1 VILSASKHTTLFQ
14 VCMNLLMHH
23 LSSAVE
29 SRRSD
34 GQKTACEVLLF
45 HYEDMGIPK
54 EIAKL
59 GIRQGMWGCVKRIE
73 PGLRAYQK
81 AHLPSCPDPM
91 SQINT
96 KTTQDFITSYDDAG
110 YLEDDTEIEGGS
122 EDGESGAKVG
132 PVQNLP
138 RFLLIGGAMV
148 LACSLNQGLLT
159 KAVIFGVARRFVSQ
173 RKRV

>member
-1 VILSASKHTTLFQ
+1 
-14 VCMNLLMHH
+14 MNLLMQH

-29 SRRSD
+29 SRKSD

-59 GIRQGMWGCVKRIE
+59 GIRQGMWGCVKRID
-73 PGLRAYQK
+73 PGLRAYQN
-81 AHLPSCPDPM
+81 ARLPSCPHPI

-96 KTTQDFITSYDDAG
+96 RITQDFITSFEDAR
-110 YLEDDTEIEGGS
+110 YLEDDVEVEEGGS
-122 EDGESGAKVG
+122 EDGEGGGKVG

-159 KAVIFGVARRFVSQ
+159 KAVIFGVARRFVWQ

>member
-1 VILSASKHTTLFQ
+1 MQ
-14 VCMNLLMHH
+14 H

-29 SRRSD
+29 SRRSH
-34 GQKTACEVLLF
+34 GQKTACEVMLF
-45 HYEDMGIPK
+45 HCEDMGIPK

-81 AHLPSCPDPM
+81 AHLPSCPDPL

-96 KTTQDFITSYDDAG
+96 MITQDLITSFEDAG
-110 YLEDDTEIEGGS
+110 YLEEDVENEGGES
-122 EDGESGAKVG
+122 TDGKRGENVGAMQK
-132 PVQNLP
+132 LP

-148 LACSLNQGLLT
+148 FACSLNQGLLT
-159 KAVIFGVARRFVSQ
+159 KAVIFGVARRFVWP
-173 RKRV
+173 RKRI